1 MWLHSCPS
9 ASHQGYVAFSTSAL
23 LPWLMLKYIRVGD
36 ICFIGCIVFT
46 NKILQL
52 KNAGWPDLLKRLWD
66 SFTNGEIKCWY
77 NILTSASLNVTSSRS
92 TNSPGTKSG
101 WLGGIHNNALFF
113 FFFSCLSHRFVWFVR
128 KIEEENWRGKE
139 RGRKYEM
146 EGKQQVNRRGWK
158 EKGKTPLG

>member
-1 MWLHSCPS
+1 MCAISELLNYPKNRALEFITQEYIIEIMWLHSCPS

-23 LPWLMLKYIRVGD
+23 LPWLILKYIRVGD

-52 KNAGWPDLLKRLWD
+52 KFNAGWPDLLKRLWD

-113 FFFSCLSHRFVWFVR
+113 FFFLLPDSPICL
-128 KIEEENWRGKE
+128 IC
-139 RGRKYEM
+139 
-146 EGKQQVNRRGWK
+146 
-158 EKGKTPLG
+158 